1 MLNGKI
7 LLVLSLITLFSCD
20 SKTTYVTPDP
30 DPDNGGLI
38 LPEGF
43 GALVVADSVGPTR
56 HIAVNSNGDI
66 YAKLRIERGDKG
78 NVALRDTTG
87 DGKMDI
93 IQRFGDY
100 PNDGSFATEMRIHK
114 GYLYFSSE
122 LVVYRQK
129 LVPPQLIP
137 DGKPEIIVRDQHPLQ
152 WHNAKSLAFD
162 EDGGLYMTFSAPTN
176 VCEDWSTTAAGT
188 SVANVKGIYPCPQL
202 GDQAG
207 IWRFADDRIAQTQ
220 RDGKRYATGLRSV
233 VALSWNTKDHS
244 LYATLHGRDYL
255 YGHAPQ
261 YYTPWMNAVLPAEE
275 FVKIQE
281 GDDFGW
287 PYTYFDPLQNKR
299 VLAPEYGGDG
309 KATPEPGRYAD
320 PLLGLPAH
328 WAPNDML
335 FYQGAQFPARY
346 RDGAFIAF
354 HGSTNRGPYPQGGYI
369 VAFLPFREGKPVGTW
384 EVFADGFAGVDTIAN
399 MDDATYR
406 PMGLAE
412 GADGSLYISESRKGR
427 IWRVVYKGDPQ
438 AFTEKQLAAM
448 EERKSRSY
456 IKTPDEKADN
466 LLLKKPLDA
475 MSIYITHCT
484 GCHQDS
490 GMGEPHRFPPVAK
503 SDWVN
508 GPAERLINVVLKGQ
522 QGEIQVNGETYNQAM
537 PSFAFLTDAELA
549 EVISFVRTNFGNHG
563 GRVTA
568 AEVERVRREI
578 KN

>member
-1 MLNGKI
+1 MQKRRFI
-7 LLVLSLITLFSCD
+7 LFLALIILAACQ
-20 SKTTYVTPDP
+20 SKKTYVVPDP

-38 LPEGF
+38 LPDGF

-56 HIAVNSNGDI
+56 HITVNENGDV
-66 YAKLRIERGDKG
+66 YAKLRIATGDKG

-93 IQRFGDY
+93 IQRFGNY
-100 PNDGSFATEMRIHK
+100 PNDGSFATEIRIHD

-129 LVPPQLIP
+129 ISAPNLIP

-162 EDGGLYMTFSAPTN
+162 EDGGLYVTFSAPTN
-176 VCEDWSTTAAGT
+176 ACEDWSTTTGK
-188 SVANVKGIYPCPQL
+188 SVANVKGLYPCPEL

-207 IWRFADDRIAQTQ
+207 IWRFEVDRIAQTQ

-244 LYATLHGRDYL
+244 LYAVVHGRDYL

-261 YYTPWMNAVLPAEE
+261 YFTPWMNAVLPAEE
-275 FVKIQE
+275 FVNIKE
-281 GDDFGW
+281 NDDFGW
-287 PYTYFDPLQNKR
+287 PYTYYDPIQKKR

-309 KATPEPGRYAD
+309 KRTPEAGRYAD

-335 FYQGAQFPARY
+335 FYLGTQFPARY
-346 RDGAFIAF
+346 KDGAFIAF
-354 HGSTNRGPYPQGGYI
+354 HGSTNRGPYPQAGYI
-369 VAFLPFREGKPVGTW
+369 VAFVPFQGGRPVGTW
-384 EVFADGFAGVDTIAN
+384 EVFADGFSGVDTVAN
-399 MDDATYR
+399 MGDAKYR

-412 GADGSLYISESRKGR
+412 GPDGSLYISESRKGK
-427 IWRVVYKGDPQ
+427 IWRVVYNDDPKN
-438 AFTEKQLAAM
+438 FSETQLASM
-448 EERKSRSY
+448 EERKSRTY

-475 MSIYITHCT
+475 MAIYITHCT
-484 GCHQDS
+484 SCHQDS
-490 GMGEPHRFPPVAK
+490 GLGEPYRFPPIAN

-508 GPAERLINVVLKGQ
+508 GPADRLIKILLQGQ
-522 QGEIQVNGETYNQAM
+522 QGAIQVNGESYNQVM
-537 PSFAFLTDAELA
+537 PSFAFLTDAELS
-549 EVISFVRTNFGNHG
+549 EVITFIRTNFGNRG
-563 GRVTA
+563 GRVDA
-568 AEVERVRREI
+568 GNVEKVR
-578 KN
+578 KGGK